1 MGQVTARKRGNKWEY
16 RFEAAPVDGKRKQI
30 SKGGFRTKS
39 EALSEGNKAL
49 TEYNR
54 SGQYFE
60 PTEISIYDYLNY
72 WFDTYCKVNLK
83 YNTQIA
89 YMNIIK
95 NHLQPRLGKYKLKS
109 LNPATIQ
116 EMINDLKLCGYSLNH
131 LKGIINVLSDSINYA
146 VYPLQYIQ
154 QNPIQYVKIPKV
166 EKKPKERIILTQ
178 EEFETIINRFPF
190 GNRYYVPLMI
200 GYYCGLR
207 ISETFALTWD
217 DINLERKE
225 LSVNKII
232 VKRKYGNNI
241 RENLQ
246 SSNTRREVKS
256 NWYFGSPKTKKSNRI
271 VKFGDSLYSI
281 LKAEKKKQHENEI
294 FYGDQFMIHVL
305 IDEKDEKGNTIKRIM
320 PLQKCIHAPY
330 ERVKMVC
337 IAENGEY
344 TSTDSFKYC
353 SRVIHREL
361 KIAFDYHS
369 LRHTHA
375 TRLIESGA
383 SIKSVQERLG
393 HEDIKTTM
401 NTYVHTTEEMENEA
415 VEIFEQVA
423 SPNLSTL
430 QK

>member
-16 RFEAAPVDGKRKQI
+16 RFEAAPIDGKRKQI

-54 SGQYFE
+54 SGHHFE
-60 PTEISIYDYLNY
+60 PTEISVYDYLNY

-95 NHLQPRLGKYKLKS
+95 NHLQPRIGKYKLKS
-109 LNPATIQ
+109 LNPAAIQ

-131 LKGIINVLSDSINYA
+131 LKGIVNVLSDAINYA
-146 VYPLQYIQ
+146 VFPLEYIQ
-154 QNPIQYVKIPKV
+154 HNPVQYVKIPKV
-166 EKKPKERIILTQ
+166 EKLSKERIILTL
-178 EEFETIINRFPF
+178 EEFETIISRFPF
-190 GNRYYVPLMI
+190 GNRYHIPLMI

-207 ISETFALTWD
+207 IGEAFAMTWD
-217 DINLERKE
+217 DIDLEKKE
-225 LSVNKII
+225 LSVNKIV
-232 VKRKYGNNI
+232 VKRKYGNDI
-241 RENLQ
+241 REALL
-246 SSNTRREVKS
+246 SSSKREAKS
-256 NWYFGSPKTKKSNRI
+256 NWYFGSPKTKKSTRI
-271 VKFGDSLYSI
+271 VKFGDSLCKV
-281 LKAEKKKQHENEI
+281 LKKEKQRQHENELL
-294 FYGDQFMIHVL
+294 YGDQFIVNVL
-305 IDEKDEKGNTIKRIM
+305 IDETDEKGSIIKRIM
-320 PLQKCIHAPY
+320 PIQKCINAPY

-353 SRVIHREL
+353 SRTIHREL
-361 KIAFDYHS
+361 KMAFDYHS

-383 SIKSVQERLG
+383 PIKSVQERLG
-393 HEDIKTTM
+393 HGDIKTTM
-401 NTYVHTTEEMENEA
+401 NTYVHNTEEMENRT
-415 VEIFEQVA
+415 VELFEKLTNQ
-423 SPNLSTL
+423 NLSTL